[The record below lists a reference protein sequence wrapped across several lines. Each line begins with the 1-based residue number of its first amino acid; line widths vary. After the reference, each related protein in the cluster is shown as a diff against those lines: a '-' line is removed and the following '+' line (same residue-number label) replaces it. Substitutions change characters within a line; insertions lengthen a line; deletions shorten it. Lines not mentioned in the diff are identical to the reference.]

1 MQYVAY
7 YRVSTQKQGK
17 SGLGLEAQRRTLQS
31 FLKQGDSLLA
41 EFTEVESGKKAE
53 RMELQRAIDAA
64 KQQQATLLIAK
75 LDRLARNVSFI
86 FALRDSGVEFQCC
99 DIPEANTLTIGLF
112 AVLAQHERELISKRT
127 CDALQA
133 KKAQG
138 FKLGSPKGFVGDV
151 QKQGPQARKQRAA
164 EHLTTR
170 QLAELVRLYR
180 GQQHS
185 YQAIA
190 EKLNASGYQTRQ
202 GQAFAPMTVW
212 RLARLNAEAVRKVE
226 PPPAIAPTPPPAT
239 IVPTLHTTTVRLWLR
254 VENNSK
260 FVRGKKR
267 AREDIER
274 YCLSDYPMK
283 KLRDWEY
290 ELTFTY
296 RDDAELDQQ
305 VYDLL
310 QEIEMQADLRHCF
323 TEADVREQGTERSW

>member
-31 FLKQGDSLLA
+31 FLKAGDRLLA
-41 EFTEVESGKKAE
+41 EFTEVESGKKAN
-53 RMELQRAIDAA
+53 RVELQRAIERA
-64 KQQQATLLIAK
+64 KQHKATLLIAK

-112 AVLAQHERELISKRT
+112 AVLAQHERELISQRT
-127 CDALQA
+127 RDALQA

-151 QKQGPQARKQRAA
+151 QKKGPEARKKRAA
-164 EHLTTR
+164 EHLTNR
-170 QLAELVRLYR
+170 QLAEVVRLYR

-185 YQAIA
+185 YEAIA
-190 EKLNASGYQTRQ
+190 QKLNDSGYRTRQ
-202 GQAFAPMTVW
+202 GQVFAPMTVW
-212 RLARLNAEAVRKVE
+212 RLARLNAEPVIPA
-226 PPPAIAPTPPPAT
+226 PSPTPAPPA
-239 IVPTLHTTTVRLWLR
+239 LQTTTLTLWLR

-267 AREDIER
+267 AQEDIER
-274 YCLSDYPMK
+274 YCLSDYQMK
-283 KLRDWEY
+283 KLHDGQY

-296 RDDAELDQQ
+296 RDDADLDRQ
-305 VYDLL
+305 VYGLMD
-310 QEIEMQADLRHCF
+310 EIESQADLRNCF
-323 TEADVREQGTERSW
+323 TEADMRQPGTERYW

>member
-31 FLKQGDSLLA
+31 FLKPGDALLA
-41 EFTEVESGKKAE
+41 EFTEVESGKKAD
-53 RMELQRAIDAA
+53 RIELRHAIDAA
-64 KQQQATLLIAK
+64 KQHKATLLIAK
-75 LDRLARNVSFI
+75 LDRLARNVGFI

-138 FKLGSPKGFVGDV
+138 FKLGSPQGFVGDV
-151 QKQGPQARKQRAA
+151 QQQGPVTRRRQAQ
-164 EHLTTR
+164 ENLTNR

-180 GQQHS
+180 TQDHS
-185 YQAIA
+185 YQVIA
-190 EKLNASGYQTRQ
+190 QKLNSSGYRTRQ
-202 GQAFAPMTVW
+202 GQARLHAAPVT
-212 RLARLNAEAVRKVE
+212 
-226 PPPAIAPTPPPAT
+226 PAASLPV
-239 IVPTLHTTTVRLWLR
+239 VPTIQTTTVRLWLR
-254 VENNSK
+254 VENNNK
-260 FVRGKKR
+260 FVHGKTRVR
-267 AREDIER
+267 ADIER
-274 YCLSDYPMK
+274 YCLADYQMK

-296 RDDAELDQQ
+296 RDDAHLDKQI
-305 VYDLL
+305 YDLL
-310 QEIEMQADLRHCF
+310 DEMEAQADARNCF
-323 TEADVREQGTERSW
+323 TETNVRENGTERSW

>member
-31 FLKQGDSLLA
+31 FLKQGDTLLA
-41 EFTEVESGKKAE
+41 EFTEVESGKKAD
-53 RMELQRAIDAA
+53 RIELHRAMVAA
-64 KQQQATLLIAK
+64 KQHNATLLIAK

-127 CDALQA
+127 RDALQA

-138 FKLGSPKGFVGDV
+138 FKLGSPQGFVADA
-151 QKQGPQARKQRAA
+151 QKKGPAARKKKAQ
-164 EHLTTR
+164 EHLTNR

-180 GQQHS
+180 TQDHS

-190 EKLNASGYQTRQ
+190 EKLNASGYCTRQ

-212 RLARLNAEAVRKVE
+212 RLARLQTEAVA
-226 PPPAIAPTPPPAT
+226 PMLPPAPV
-239 IVPTLHTTTVRLWLR
+239 VPTLQTTTVTLRLR

-267 AREDIER
+267 AREDIEF
-274 YCLSDYPMK
+274 YCLRRQGMK
-283 KLRDWEY
+283 RISDWEY
-290 ELTFTY
+290 ALTFTY
-296 RDDAELDQQ
+296 RDDADLDQQ
-305 VYDLL
+305 IYDLL
-310 QEIEMQADLRHCF
+310 QDIDSQADLRNCF
-323 TEADVREQGTERSW
+323 TEADMQEHGTERSW

>member
-31 FLKQGDSLLA
+31 FLKPGDSLLA
-41 EFTEVESGKKAE
+41 EFTEVESGKKAD
-53 RMELQRAIDAA
+53 RIELQHAIDTA
-64 KQQQATLLIAK
+64 KQHRATLLIAK
-75 LDRLARNVSFI
+75 LDRLARNVGFI

-138 FKLGSPKGFVGDV
+138 FKLGSPQGFVGDV
-151 QKQGPQARKQRAA
+151 QQQGPVTRRRQAQ
-164 EHLTTR
+164 ENLTNR

-180 GQQHS
+180 TQDHS
-185 YQAIA
+185 YQVIA
-190 EKLNASGYQTRQ
+190 QKLNSSGYRTRQ
-202 GQAFAPMTVW
+202 GQAFAAMTVW
-212 RLARLNAEAVRKVE
+212 RLARLHAA
-226 PPPAIAPTPPPAT
+226 PIPPAAPLPVAPT
-239 IVPTLHTTTVRLWLR
+239 LQTTTVTLWLR

-260 FVRGKKR
+260 FVRGKTR
-267 AREDIER
+267 ARSDIER
-274 YCLSDYPMK
+274 YCLSDYRMK
-283 KLRDWEY
+283 KLRDGEY

-296 RDDAELDQQ
+296 RDDADLDKQI
-305 VYDLL
+305 YDLL
-310 QEIEMQADLRHCF
+310 DEMESQADLHHCF
-323 TEADVREQGTERSW
+323 TETNVRENGTERSW

>member
-31 FLKQGDSLLA
+31 FLKQGDDLVA
-41 EFTEVESGKKAE
+41 EFTEVESGKKAD
-53 RMELQRAIDAA
+53 RVELQRAIAQA
-64 KQQQATLLIAK
+64 KQQKATLLIAK

-112 AVLAQHERELISKRT
+112 AVLAQHERELISQRT
-127 CDALQA
+127 RDALQA

-138 FKLGSPKGFVGDV
+138 FKLGSPQGFVGDAQ
-151 QKQGPQARKQRAA
+151 QKGPQARKQRAA
-164 EHLTTR
+164 AHLTNR

-180 GQQHS
+180 TQEHS

-190 EKLNASGYQTRQ
+190 QKLNASEYRTRQ

-212 RLARLNAEAVRKVE
+212 RLARLNAEPVVLL
-226 PPPAIAPTPPPAT
+226 PPPAPV
-239 IVPTLHTTTVRLWLR
+239 VPTLQTTTVTLWLR

-267 AREDIER
+267 AREDIEF
-274 YCLSDYPMK
+274 YCLRRQGMK
-283 KLRDWEY
+283 KLSDWEY

-296 RDDAELDQQ
+296 RDDADLDQQ

-310 QEIEMQADLRHCF
+310 NEMEQQADLRHCF
-323 TEADVREQGTERSW
+323 TEAYVREPGTERHW

>member
-17 SGLGLEAQRRTLQS
+17 SGLGLEAQRHTLKS
-31 FLKQGDSLLA
+31 FLKPGDKLLA

-53 RMELQRAIDAA
+53 RVELQHAIDAA
-64 KQQQATLLIAK
+64 KQHKATLLIAK

-127 CDALQA
+127 CEALQA

-151 QKQGPQARKQRAA
+151 QKQGPPARKKRAA
-164 EHLTTR
+164 EHLTNR

-180 GQQHS
+180 TQQHS
-185 YQAIA
+185 YEVIA
-190 EKLNASGYQTRQ
+190 QKLNASGYRTRQ
-202 GQAFAPMTVW
+202 GQAFAPMSVW
-212 RLARLNAEAVRKVE
+212 RLARLNAE
-226 PPPAIAPTPPPAT
+226 PIAPTLPSAPVT
-239 IVPTLHTTTVRLWLR
+239 PTLQTTTVHLWLR
-254 VENNSK
+254 VENNNK

-267 AREDIER
+267 AREDIEF
-274 YCLSDYPMK
+274 YCLRRQGMK
-283 KLRDWEY
+283 KLSEWEY

-296 RDDAELDQQ
+296 RDAADLDQQ

-310 QEIEMQADLRHCF
+310 NDMEQQADLRNCF
-323 TEADVREQGTERSW
+323 TEADAREQGTERYW